1 MVRNHIG
8 NMPNNVILL
17 VEDNEDD
24 AYLALR
30 AFRKSKVQNEIVRV
44 GDGVEALEYLFCQGA
59 YADRPAGLPEVVL
72 LDLNMPRMDGLELLR
87 RLRADPVTK
96 NLPIVVLT
104 SSSEDQDVLRS
115 YNLGAN
121 SYVRKPVNFEQFVE
135 AASQLGLYWLVL
147 NQPPPDAGGPR
158 GG

>member
-1 MVRNHIG
+1 
-8 NMPNNVILL
+8 MPNNVILL

-44 GDGVEALEYLFCQGA
+44 SDGVEALDYLFYKGA
-59 YADRPAGLPEVVL
+59 HANRPPGLPEVVL
-72 LDLNMPRMDGLELLR
+72 LDLNMPRMDGLEVLR
-87 RLRADPVTK
+87 RLRADPATK
-96 NLPIVVLT
+96 TLPVVVLT

-115 YNLGAN
+115 YDLGAN
-121 SYVRKPVNFEQFVE
+121 SYVRKPVNFERFVE

-147 NQPPPDAGGPR
+147 NQSPPDAGGPR
-158 GG
+158 RD